1 MNIIDITLPPSR
13 PEAEIIAED
22 LLASVNSELAR
33 RIENHTIAFHKFWDS
48 SVSPDAIAEAMAAAD
63 LVSSLG
69 IFQVT
74 IIDSLQAS
82 EETGVFGT
90 VRRSISESATASDRV
105 TRRFLWEFIDDSQ
118 NVSWQIINTIE

>member
-1 MNIIDITLPPSR
+1 MLAAPGIAAFVDENI
-13 PEAEIIAED
+13 
-22 LLASVNSELAR
+22 VGQ
-33 RIENHTIAFHKFWDS
+33 DS
-48 SVSPDAIAEAMAAAD
+48 LTGQVVLQNAIAEAVAAAD

-69 IFQVT
+69 VFQVE

-82 EETGVFGT
+82 EETSVFGT
-90 VRRSISESATASDRV
+90 LTRSVAESATASDRV